1 MFPTRALPLRIYVSP
16 PGGAAVWS
24 PSRARVWRLRWFTGG
39 DKQHFTCE
47 KQTGGGGR
55 RAPVNQFVQ
64 FRTFV
69 DRSNTTVYSTSS
81 WVMTEHLVT
90 ENCKRYYDVAKYSTY
105 QIDQSVPFVYIRYSY
120 SMLPS
125 DLIISI
131 LYYYE
136 KYSMAVVS
144 SDWSSTNK
152 QPQN

>member
-1 MFPTRALPLRIYVSP
+1 
-16 PGGAAVWS
+16 
-24 PSRARVWRLRWFTGG
+24 
-39 DKQHFTCE
+39 
-47 KQTGGGGR
+47 
-55 RAPVNQFVQ
+55 
-64 FRTFV
+64 
-69 DRSNTTVYSTSS
+69 
-81 WVMTEHLVT
+81 MTEHLVT